1 MADII
6 EPCIM
11 SELFSLSS
19 IRSFRD
25 YTGGDDE
32 ERRETQSPGEAAA
45 ASGAS
50 AAQGGIESRGRA
62 AVRRC
67 PLDGDGVGPAS
78 GPEALKSRGRWGR
91 RRGLDDA
98 QRQALAEALK
108 AGALAAGF
116 ATELWTLPR
125 IGVLIQRLFGR
136 RYSDSQVWRILQG
149 MGFSPQRPTRRA
161 LERDE
166 AAIRQ
171 WKKRWPGVKKTP
183 QRKAG
188 P

>member
-1 MADII
+1 M
-6 EPCIM
+6 
-11 SELFSLSS
+11 
-19 IRSFRD
+19 
-25 YTGGDDE
+25 TGWAQRL
-32 ERRETQSPGEAAA
+32 ER
-45 ASGAS
+45 
-50 AAQGGIESRGRA
+50 GG
-62 AVRRC
+62 
-67 PLDGDGVGPAS
+67 L
-78 GPEALKSRGRWGR
+78 EALKSRGRWGR

-125 IGVLIQRLFGR
+125 IGVLIERLFGR

-149 MGFSPQRPTRRA
+149 MGFTPQRPTRRA

-171 WKKRWPGVKKTP
+171 WKKKRWPG
-183 QRKAG
+183 
-188 P
+188 